1 MKCVRALALASC
13 VLAGAHPVSAQ
24 QSIDYASVSG
34 RVIDPSG
41 AVIPGAQVTA
51 RHTQT
56 NVTGATVT
64 DQDGRFRF
72 PYLRVGPYEITV
84 QPAGIPG
91 RDAPPDADGGRR
103 VRAAGVAR
111 RRLAWTRASP

>member
-1 MKCVRALALASC
+1 MKCVRALALASW

-34 RVIDPSG
+34 RVTDPSG
-41 AVIPGAQVTA
+41 AVVPGAQVTA

-72 PYLRVGPYEITV
+72 PYLRVGPTRSPSSL
-84 QPAGIPG
+84 QGF
-91 RDAPPDADGGRR
+91 RDAT
-103 VRAAGVAR
+103 
-111 RRLAWTRASP
+111 RLLTLTVGSAFELPVSLASPRWTRASR